1 MMPEKCTRLNN
12 AELLVARTHNMITSD
27 GHRRD
32 YYDAYFMSVLSRTV
46 AKQKQSSNLSLTGTE
61 RSSPTG
67 RRRILTVCPSSL
79 RT

>member
-1 MMPEKCTRLNN
+1 MIREKCTRPNN
-12 AELLVARTHNMITSD
+12 AELFVARTHNMITSD

-32 YYDAYFMSVLSRTV
+32 YYDTYYMSVLSRAV
-46 AKQKQSSNLSLTGTE
+46 AKQKQSSNLSLTGTG

-67 RRRILTVCPSSL
+67 RRRILTVYPSSL